1 MKELVKAIQAH
12 EEWLIHKAEQFFIQN
27 HDKIHY
33 KSLDLDIKYIISFF
47 NGFISKTVNQT
58 NNTLPTLQNLSE
70 NSSLVQFTRYF
81 ISTNIDKVPLSTLM
95 EIMKSFQNIYLEL
108 CSHKKMNKPDC
119 TQFVHACFDFID
131 LMLVKEWESKDSQ
144 SSLASRSLNTS
155 NINEE
160 NLRTLINAISQV
172 FILIDTQGSILVTNK
187 ATAKILQF
195 PATEIEGMNLYS
207 LLPLDV
213 AKTRKSMIQSAI
225 RSKKT
230 VEFHDESL
238 GRFYLNT
245 IYPIIDK
252 NNKVIQVVVYIN
264 DFTENKKTTKALKD
278 SKTMLRTILDSLH
291 VRVFWKDLDSIYM
304 GCNSVFA
311 QDAGLEEETE
321 IIGKTDWDLAWKE
334 FAEKFILDDKS
345 VIDSNKSRLNFEET
359 RYAEDNTLH
368 WYKTSKIPLKD
379 STGNVIGV
387 LGTYEDISPLK
398 TSIKELEL
406 SEERYRILFEN
417 SPTPLWE
424 EDFSKV
430 KKIIDG
436 LKKKRVKHFEK
447 YFNDHPKIF
456 QQCIRSIKVI
466 NINKA
471 TLNFLNIHSK
481 EDVLEANQIVI
492 DKNAEKIF
500 KQELLTFCGDKSLYK
515 SNMYKQ
521 LVDGQEKWIII
532 HAIIPA
538 GYSDTWSRVFVSVMD
553 ITEQKHNQDAL
564 FESENKYKTLFE
576 NANDAIFILND
587 LKILDCNTKTL
598 ERFQYDKQSIIGKTP
613 HIDLSPKYQ
622 PDGQLSKT
630 KGELLIKSVMD
641 GENILTEWNHKSKD
655 GSEFLIE
662 VSLNKLQ
669 IHNGNYVMAI
679 FRDITER
686 KKTENAILAS
696 EKKFRTLFETMAQG
710 VVYQNKNGEIISVN
724 PAAELILG
732 YTEEE
737 MMGKTSNY
745 KEWRAIKEDGSPLSG
760 DNHPA
765 MIALRTGKSVT
776 NVTMGVYNY
785 NEDEYKWILV
795 NAKPI
800 FNEGNLRPDSV
811 ATTFDDITH
820 RVRDAEKLRNYAETQ
835 KILLQEVNHRVK
847 NNLSAIISM
856 LHKEMDRAEQKGFE
870 HYIPLI
876 NNLKIRVDGLLTVH
890 TMLSQNKW
898 QPILLN
904 ELCEKIITNIIQGV
918 PTLKN
923 ILLHVNN
930 SSVLVNSRIAQN
942 LSIVLNELAT
952 NSIKHTNEKQTSLK
966 LKIQI
971 HKRKNQ
977 INLKFKDNGPGFPK
991 QILKLD
997 KNYMNIG
1004 FELVKGIVEHSLNG
1018 KIKLSNEKGAV
1029 VNLTIPNPDIDE

>member
-1 MKELVKAIQAH
+1 MKELVKTIQAH

-27 HDKIHY
+27 NNKIHY
-33 KSLDLDIKYIISFF
+33 KGLELDIKNIISFF

-58 NNTLPTLQNLSE
+58 NNTIPGLQNLSE
-70 NSSLVQFTRYF
+70 NSSLIQFTRYF
-81 ISTNIDKVPLSTLM
+81 ISTNIEQVPLSTLM
-95 EIMKSFQNIYLEL
+95 EIMKTFQNIYLEL
-108 CSHKKMNKPDC
+108 CNQKKINKSDC
-119 TQFVHACFDFID
+119 TQFLHACFDFID
-131 LMLVKEWESKDSQ
+131 LMLVKEWENKDSQ
-144 SSLASRSLNTS
+144 LTWMTRSQNTS

-195 PATEIEGMNLYS
+195 PVTEIEGMNLYS

-225 RSKKT
+225 RTQKT
-230 VEFHDESL
+230 VEFQDESL

-252 NNKVIQVVVYIN
+252 NNKVIQIVVYIN

-291 VRVFWKDLDSIYM
+291 VRVFWKDLDSKYL
-304 GCNSVFA
+304 GCNSIFA
-311 QDAGLEEETE
+311 QDAGLESESE
-321 IIGKTDWDLAWKE
+321 IISKTDWDLVWKE
-334 FAEKFILDDKS
+334 FAEKFIMDDKS
-345 VIDSNKSRLNFEET
+345 VMDSKKSRLNFEET
-359 RYAEDNTLH
+359 RYAKDNTLH
-368 WYKTSKIPLKD
+368 WYKTSKIPLTD
-379 STGNVIGV
+379 SSENLIGI
-387 LGTYEDISPLK
+387 LGTYEDITPLK
-398 TSIKELEL
+398 SSIKELEL

-430 KKIIDG
+430 KLIVDN

-447 YFNDHPKIF
+447 YFNDHPQIF
-456 QQCIRSIKVI
+456 QQCIRSIKII

-471 TLNFLNIHSK
+471 TMNYLNINSK
-481 EDVLEANQIVI
+481 EDILKTNQIVL
-492 DKNAEKIF
+492 DDNAEQIF
-500 KQELLTFCGDKSLYK
+500 KHELLTFCNNESFYK

-521 LVDGQEKWIII
+521 IVNGQEKWIII

-538 GYSDTWSRVFVSVMD
+538 GYSDTWSRIFVSVMD
-553 ITEQKHNQDAL
+553 ITEQKQNQDAL
-564 FESENKYKTLFE
+564 LESENKYKTLFE
-576 NANDAIFILND
+576 NANDAIFIFKD
-587 LKILDCNTKTL
+587 LKIFDCNTKTL
-598 ERFQYDKQSIIGKTP
+598 ERFQYDKHSILGKAP

-622 PDGQLSKT
+622 PDGQLSKN
-630 KGELLIKSVMD
+630 KGEYIIKRVLS
-641 GENILTEWNHKSKD
+641 GENILFEWNHKRKD
-655 GSEFLIE
+655 STEFLIE

-686 KKTENAILAS
+686 KKAENAILAS

-710 VVYQNKNGEIISVN
+710 VVYQNKDGEIISVN
-724 PAAELILG
+724 PAAEMILG
-732 YTEEE
+732 YTEDE
-737 MMGKTSNY
+737 MQGKTSYY
-745 KEWRAIKEDGSPLSG
+745 KEWRAIKEDGTPLTG

-765 MIALRTGKSVT
+765 MIALRTGKSVN

-795 NAKPI
+795 NANPI
-800 FNEGNLRPDSV
+800 FNEGYAKPVSV

-820 RVRDAEKLRNYAETQ
+820 RVRNAEKLKNYADTQ

-856 LHKEMDRAEQKGFE
+856 LHKEMDRAERKGYE
-870 HYIPLI
+870 QYIPLI
-876 NNLKIRVDGLLTVH
+876 KNLKIRVDGLLTVH

-904 ELCEKIITNIIQGV
+904 ELCEKIISNIIQGD
-918 PTLKN
+918 PSYKN
-923 ILLHVNN
+923 ILLHVDH

-952 NSIKHTNEKQTSLK
+952 NSIKHALEKQTSLK
-966 LKIQI
+966 IKIQI

-977 INLKFKDNGPGFPK
+977 INLKFKDNGPGFSK

-997 KNYMNIG
+997 DNYINIG

-1018 KIKLSNEKGAV
+1018 TIKLSNEKGAV
-1029 VNLTIPNPDIDE
+1029 VNLVIPNPDIDE